1 MDMADD
7 TKKLPD
13 STLLMLMLLAYAIS
27 LNGGEFPELKQKKD
41 CHKPECASYR
51 EEHDMGKT
59 IPYCEYAG
67 LYKKFDCNNCPKFRL
82 SERAKELME
91 ITMRLEKGKGGYG
104 DE

>member
-1 MDMADD
+1 MTENNQM
-7 TKKLPD
+7 
-13 STLLMLMLLAYAIS
+13 LLMCLLLAYAVS
-27 LNGGEFPELKQKKD
+27 MNSGEFSEIKQKKE

-67 LYKKFDCNNCPKFRL
+67 LYNNFDCNDCPKFRL

-91 ITMRLEKGKGGYG
+91 MSMRLEKGKEGERNG
-104 DE
+104 

>member
-1 MDMADD
+1 MNDD
-7 TKKLPD
+7 TQKLPD

-27 LNGGEFPELKQKKD
+27 LNGGEFPEFKQKKE

-67 LYKKFDCNNCPKFRL
+67 VFKNFDCNDCPKFRL

-91 ITMRLEKGKGGYG
+91 MFMRLENEKGGDG
-104 DE
+104 NG